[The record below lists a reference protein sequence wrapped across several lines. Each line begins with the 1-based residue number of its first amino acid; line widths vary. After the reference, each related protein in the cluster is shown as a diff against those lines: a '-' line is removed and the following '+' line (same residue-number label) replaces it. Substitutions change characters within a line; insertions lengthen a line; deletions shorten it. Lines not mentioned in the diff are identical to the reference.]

1 MIRDNPLAAMKM
13 ADDEFKGEEM
23 KKFRDTNSREKRHV
37 WLEKYG
43 LGWLSY
49 PLSLFSL
56 RGEDSLKMT

>member
-43 LGWLSY
+43 LGWLCRWRS
-49 PLSLFSL
+49 
-56 RGEDSLKMT
+56 